1 MPSTLK
7 AESTLT
13 CRYQATVPG
22 IVRRALQLRKRD
34 KIKYIT
40 RTGGEVVLTR
50 ATTGDHDDPAL
61 NQILDFLSQD
71 RTALQ
76 HDAASVLNQILD
88 FQVQDIVANPE
99 RLQAINDSLA
109 HRLKSLVGNIDVD
122 LNAPQ
127 SENDE

>member
-1 MPSTLK
+1 MSATLK

-13 CRYQATVPG
+13 CRYQTTVPG

-34 KIKYIT
+34 KVKYII

-61 NQILDFLSQD
+61 NK
-71 RTALQ
+71 
-76 HDAASVLNQILD
+76 ILD

-99 RLQAINDSLA
+99 RLQAISDSLA
-109 HRLKSLVGNIDVD
+109 HRLESLVGNIDVD

>member
-34 KIKYIT
+34 KIKYII

-61 NQILDFLSQD
+61 NQILDFLSQE

-99 RLQAINDSLA
+99 RLQAISDSLA
-109 HRLKSLVGNIDVD
+109 HRLESLVGNIDVD